1 MRFPHSDQLAFPCVF
16 ERLVPG
22 QLHADGRRYLPL
34 IVLRPTGV
42 PGPAGLPNIAGLG
55 VVDRHHRVDLA
66 LAGRVGV
73 AQLVF
78 LLSQVRLQASPP
90 RLGLQAEEALAVG
103 RVSTMPAAFGRVLAV
118 YAWEAEREHLPY
130 EALYTELLLDIGIG
144 TIGVRTSVT
153 AASLAESL
161 GKPQIEPGD
170 WIEVRRS
177 RIDILGL
184 APA

>member
-34 IVLRPTGV
+34 IVLRPTGA
-42 PGPAGLPNIAGLG
+42 PGPADLTNIASLG
-55 VVDRHHRVDLA
+55 VVDRHHAVDLA
-66 LAGRVGV
+66 LEGRAGV
-73 AQLVF
+73 ARLVF
-78 LLSQVRLQASPP
+78 LLSQVRLQQGRP
-90 RLGLQAEEALAVG
+90 RQGLLAEESLAAG
-103 RVSTMPAAFGRVLAV
+103 RASTMPAAYGRVLAV
-118 YAWEAEREHLPY
+118 PSWEAEREHLPY

-144 TIGVRTSVT
+144 TIGVRTSLT
-153 AASLAESL
+153 AASLAESI
-161 GKPQIEPGD
+161 GKPQLEPGD